1 MVSAQKFEQVSTEG
15 YQSSVRACTA
25 ATALSAA
32 EAGLKQAADTLV
44 QQNDEVI
51 EGAAYF
57 VAEVCSAELRCCVV
71 NKQGQGQFPR

>member
-1 MVSAQKFEQVSTEG
+1 MVSAQRFEQVGTECK
-15 YQSSVRACTA
+15 YQSTVRTGTA

-51 EGAAYF
+51 QGAAYF
-57 VAEVCSAELRCCVV
+57 VAEVRLAELRCCVV
-71 NKQGQGQFPR
+71 NK